1 MVAGLWRW
9 GFEELLRRQREFP
22 ALDGEIQT
30 VEATT
35 EDGNIVLTV
44 NAQWR
49 NRGRLPIEIDT
60 RKTFLKVYPIK
71 PPLQIGPFHPQSL
84 NPGYSA
90 NPLSD
95 SVGYILEPGTDSV
108 MQQCLVLP
116 PGQMFVLHW
125 GICIAAKQQAY
136 RYLKSEMWCVRYH
149 LWRSAAAP
157 EATISVDQKQL
168 DTPRSQRIPPTQ
180 EQLDAMLRK
189 HLSFEINRFRLA
201 TSLWSEHK
209 YDRLADAMI
218 RESCLIHMRL
228 LLDFFYPRRDPQRS
242 RHQDMYVTDYL
253 PSRTALSPQF
263 QKLLTPPNW
272 LQSYRD
278 ELD

>member
-1 MVAGLWRW
+1 
-9 GFEELLRRQREFP
+9 
-22 ALDGEIQT
+22 
-30 VEATT
+30 
-35 EDGNIVLTV
+35 
-44 NAQWR
+44 
-49 NRGRLPIEIDT
+49 
-60 RKTFLKVYPIK
+60 
-71 PPLQIGPFHPQSL
+71 
-84 NPGYSA
+84 
-90 NPLSD
+90 
-95 SVGYILEPGTDSV
+95 
-108 MQQCLVLP
+108 
-116 PGQMFVLHW
+116 MFVLHW